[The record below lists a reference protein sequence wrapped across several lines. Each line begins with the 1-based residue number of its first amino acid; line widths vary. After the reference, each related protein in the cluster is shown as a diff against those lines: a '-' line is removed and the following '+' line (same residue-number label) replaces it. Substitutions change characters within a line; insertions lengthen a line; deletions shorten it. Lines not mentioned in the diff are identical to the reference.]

1 MILAQKHNVCDFI
14 VEEEAFEG
22 VKRIAEKVAADVE
35 LVCGLKPEIR
45 GNAPAQADACVER
58 SDALSTLRKE
68 LHNSSDP
75 VVAFAAKD
83 YFEFKIL

>member
-45 GNAPAQADACVER
+45 GNVPAQADACVI
-58 SDALSTLRKE
+58 AATLGLSLI
-68 LHNSSDP
+68 H
-75 VVAFAAKD
+75 
-83 YFEFKIL
+83 I

>member
-35 LVCGLKPEIR
+35 LVCG
-45 GNAPAQADACVER
+45 
-58 SDALSTLRKE
+58 
-68 LHNSSDP
+68 
-75 VVAFAAKD
+75 
-83 YFEFKIL
+83 